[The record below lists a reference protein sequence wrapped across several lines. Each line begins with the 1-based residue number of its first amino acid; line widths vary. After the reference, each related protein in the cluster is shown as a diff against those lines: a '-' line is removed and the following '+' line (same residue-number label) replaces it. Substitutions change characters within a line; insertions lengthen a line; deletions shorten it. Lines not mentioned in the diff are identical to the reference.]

1 MEIAQETQT
10 LILISLM
17 LLILGFL
24 CWLIVRRIDL
34 KQQRFRE
41 LQEENLRLTTKLA
54 QTETILEEERKNNH
68 EKMEMLS
75 QIREQFSDTFR
86 SLSLTA
92 LSENNAS
99 FLQLAK
105 ASFEKY
111 QEGAF
116 GDLKRRQE
124 AIDNLVKPIRES
136 LDKVDAKILDLE
148 KTRVLAYG
156 GLSEQIKNLASL
168 HTELRSET
176 ANLVKALRQPHV
188 RGRWGEMQLRRV
200 AEMAGMI
207 EHCDFTCQ
215 TSTTVDKVTR
225 RPDMIV
231 NLPNDQHIVVDAK
244 TPLHAYLEALE
255 ISDEAQRKSKLVDH
269 ARQVKTHIS
278 QLGAKSYWEQFKP
291 TPEFVILFIPG
302 ETFFSAALEQ
312 DPSLIEY
319 AADQKVMITTPT
331 TLIALLRA
339 VAYGWRQ
346 ETMTKNMM
354 KIGELGQQLHDRLNT
369 LVSHFVDMGKGLERA
384 VESYNSAMS
393 SMESRVLVTARK
405 FRELGATSNG
415 EISEIEPLE
424 CPLVK

>member
-10 LILISLM
+10 LILTSLM

>member
-10 LILISLM
+10 LILTSLM

-278 QLGAKSYWEQFKP
+278 QLGAKNYWEQFKP